1 MTRLNGMMIRFKG
14 VSIQVKYSEK
24 MIVYYSDNKVL
35 KFLMLV
41 YPIMV
46 LLFPILAFRLYLSFF
61 WLLLLLFTTCLYLT

>member
-1 MTRLNGMMIRFKG
+1 MTRLDGIIIRFKG
-14 VSIQVKYSEK
+14 MNSQVRYSEK

-46 LLFPILAFRLYLSFF
+46 LWFPILALRH
-61 WLLLLLFTTCLYLT
+61 

>member
-46 LLFPILAFRLYLSFF
+46 LWFPILALRH
-61 WLLLLLFTTCLYLT
+61 